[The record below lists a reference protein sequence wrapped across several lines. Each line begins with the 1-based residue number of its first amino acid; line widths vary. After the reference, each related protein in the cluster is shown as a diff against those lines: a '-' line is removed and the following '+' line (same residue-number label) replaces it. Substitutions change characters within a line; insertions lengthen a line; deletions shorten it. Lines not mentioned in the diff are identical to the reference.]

1 MAFDQHF
8 LKKGKSIPTAGD
20 DSEKTSA
27 GFDCNICLDYARDPV
42 VTLCG
47 HLYCWPCIYK
57 WLNFQRAS
65 LASDLLPQCPVCK
78 AEVSEKTLI
87 PLYGG
92 GKSLSEIEQGD
103 KIIPPRPPARGIQG
117 LMYMSNLN
125 QQLTPPNPYQNPND
139 LPNHYAS
146 YEEDSSSVLF
156 NSAATGVSPMIGKF
170 GEMVY
175 ARKRQELNRWRRS
188 DVVSITLIQVLS
200 SPRCRYVRKLKQPR
214 RKGGHTYSHIPG
226 VHFATIQMISCMG
239 GRISHA
245 SESVDLS
252 VFDRLDE
259 EVNSHQQRGSMQI
272 ALNVEKLSVETPLPK
287 SQHSIPQR
295 FKVMSAIP
303 SPPNR
308 YLNPDETKSSQ
319 TNQGQTKQQQQ
330 GTETDKPMRKAKA
343 TRNKEGPGFLCRES
357 F

>member
-175 ARKRQELNRWRRS
+175 AR
-188 DVVSITLIQVLS
+188 V
-200 SPRCRYVRKLKQPR
+200 
-214 RKGGHTYSHIPG
+214 
-226 VHFATIQMISCMG
+226 
-239 GRISHA
+239 
-245 SESVDLS
+245 
-252 VFDRLDE
+252 
-259 EVNSHQQRGSMQI
+259 
-272 ALNVEKLSVETPLPK
+272 
-287 SQHSIPQR
+287 
-295 FKVMSAIP
+295 
-303 SPPNR
+303 
-308 YLNPDETKSSQ
+308 
-319 TNQGQTKQQQQ
+319 
-330 GTETDKPMRKAKA
+330 TDP
-343 TRNKEGPGFLCRES
+343 THLGPGQSTGRAWPHGSARMERQAVLDTGVRAHDLLELCFRKIATS
-357 F
+357 LF